1 MDAFSKYAW
10 VEPIKSKTGIAAT
23 EAFKKILRRA
33 EGRTPQTLQ
42 TDDGKEIYNHT
53 FQKLMKDKDIHYFST
68 TGDTK
73 ASMVERFNRTLKSRM
88 YRYFT
93 SANTYKY
100 LNVFQV
106 SVRGYNES
114 FHRSIGMK
122 PSEVTLENVSDVWD
136 TLYGKKIKTTMQ
148 IETPI
153 SSQRE
158 SSIKRKIHD
167 V

>member
-1 MDAFSKYAW
+1 MVVVDAFSKYTW
-10 VEPIKSKTGIAAT
+10 VEPIIKSKTGIAVT
-23 EAFKKILRRA
+23 EAFKKILKRA
-33 EGRTPQTLQ
+33 QTLKM
-42 TDDGKEIYNHT
+42 DDGKEFYNHT
-53 FQKLMKDKDIHYFST
+53 FKKLMKDKDIHHFST

-122 PSEVTLENVSDVWD
+122 PSEVTLKNASDV
-136 TLYGKKIKTTMQ
+136 
-148 IETPI
+148 
-153 SSQRE
+153 
-158 SSIKRKIHD
+158 
-167 V
+167 

>member
-1 MDAFSKYAW
+1 MDAFSKYTW
-10 VEPIKSKTGIAAT
+10 VEPIIKSKTGIAVT
-23 EAFKKILRRA
+23 EAFKKILKRA
-33 EGRTPQTLQ
+33 QTLKM
-42 TDDGKEIYNHT
+42 DDGKEFYNHT
-53 FQKLMKDKDIHYFST
+53 FKKLMKDKDIHHFST

-122 PSEVTLENVSDVWD
+122 PSEVTLKNASDV
-136 TLYGKKIKTTMQ
+136 
-148 IETPI
+148 
-153 SSQRE
+153 
-158 SSIKRKIHD
+158 
-167 V
+167 

>member
-10 VEPIKSKTGIAAT
+10 VEPIKSKTGIAVT
-23 EAFKKILRRA
+23 EAFKKFLRRA

-53 FQKLMKDKDIHYFST
+53 FQKLMKDKDIHHFST

-73 ASMVERFNRTLKSRM
+73 ASMVEQFNRTLKSRM

-93 SANTYKY
+93 SANSYKY
-100 LNVFQV
+100 LNVLQAL
-106 SVRGYNES
+106 VRGYNES

-136 TLYGKKIKTTMQ
+136 TLYSKKIKTTMQ

-153 SSQRE
+153 SSQR
-158 SSIKRKIHD
+158 
-167 V
+167 